1 MPPEEG
7 IFYEPGFITSQGS
20 LVLHQAWELEGVDGK
35 DMCGAG
41 KQGEGRPQGLG
52 FSMKLV
58 LQVGISRKLRETLGK
73 MSYLFYRPSIRP
85 LKGEP

>member
-7 IFYEPGFITSQGS
+7 IFYEPGFITSQGY
-20 LVLHQAWELEGVDGK
+20 LVLYQAWEVEGVCGRAV
-35 DMCGAG
+35 CGAG

-52 FSMKLV
+52 FSMRLV
-58 LQVGISRKLRETLGK
+58 LQVGISWKLRETLGK
-73 MSYLFYRPSIRP
+73 MSYLFCRPSIRP

>member
-7 IFYEPGFITSQGS
+7 IFYEPGFITSQGYV
-20 LVLHQAWELEGVDGK
+20 LLHQAWELEGEGGK

-52 FSMKLV
+52 FSMRLASWHFLEAQRDIRQDV
-58 LQVGISRKLRETLGK
+58 L
-73 MSYLFYRPSIRP
+73 P
-85 LKGEP
+85 LL